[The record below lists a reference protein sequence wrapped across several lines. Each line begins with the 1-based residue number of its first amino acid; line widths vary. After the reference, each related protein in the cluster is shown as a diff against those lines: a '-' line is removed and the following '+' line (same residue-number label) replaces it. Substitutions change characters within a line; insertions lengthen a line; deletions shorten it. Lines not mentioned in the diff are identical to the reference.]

1 MSCAG
6 YSVFAVLPASE
17 GADELKTLPHTDADD
32 VASTLPEPTSAH
44 MGTRLSTSR
53 AAIARASS
61 SKSPAPVSGFEDE
74 DLELQAALQA
84 SLTGAGQ
91 PDYVAFGQSTSTS
104 HATSSL
110 PTPPNPS
117 TEIARAQ
124 SEPVD
129 DPVAASIARSK
140 AIMQRMQREQE
151 MALREGYHDEV
162 AMGFGGADGLMTT
175 RPTGEPS
182 RSYETQTPGEM
193 EEAEAIRQAIEES
206 RADRNGADDNQEA
219 MDISDGDAAVQPSIL
234 PPSSIHLPIPAS
246 RPMASDRVYDDEDSE
261 LQAALKASLEGL
273 PEGFVVPPTPPR
285 VIASAAVPDLSD
297 SVASENDNEE
307 EEEKP
312 VEIDAEEMR
321 RRRLARFAG

>member
-1 MSCAG
+1 M
-6 YSVFAVLPASE
+6 LPASE
-17 GADELKTLPHTDADD
+17 GADEQKTLPHTDADD

-61 SKSPAPVSGFEDE
+61 SKSPASVSGFEDE

-140 AIMQRMQREQE
+140 AIMQRMQQEQE

-162 AMGFGGADGLMTT
+162 AMGFGGADGFMT

-182 RSYETQTPGEM
+182 RSYEVTQTPGEM
-193 EEAEAIRQAIEES
+193 EEAEAIRRAIEES

-219 MDISDGDAAVQPSIL
+219 MDISDGDAAMQPPML
-234 PPSSIHLPIPAS
+234 APSSVHLPTPAS

-273 PEGFVVPPTPPR
+273 PEGFVPPTPPR
-285 VIASAAVPDLSD
+285 GITSAAVPDLSG
-297 SVASENDNEE
+297 SIASENDNEE
-307 EEEKP
+307 EEEEEEAEEEKP
-312 VEIDAEEMR
+312 VEVDAEEMR